1 MRSPGRDARGLRGP
15 GTPRVR
21 LPIIPTSGR
30 SANFPETSWEAVR
43 CPRPLVGH
51 PENGVTRQGRMSAV
65 PDTAASPSSPGSS
78 SVVTEDSGAGR
89 VGRAGR
95 GFARWPRWG
104 RWVTY
109 VGVAI
114 VLVVVAALVAGVV
127 LVRRSFPQTD
137 GEIAVPG
144 LDGRVTVLRDAHGI
158 PQVYADTSHD
168 LFYAQGFVQAQDRF
182 FEMDFRRHT
191 TAGRLSE
198 MFGETTL
205 ETDKFIRTMGWRR
218 VAEQELAL
226 LSPATLSHLDAYSAG
241 VNAYL
246 HSHTP
251 SQISLE
257 YTVLGLTGL
266 DYKIE
271 NWTPADSVS
280 WLKAMAWDL
289 RGNMDDEIARALM
302 TPTRTPA
309 EIEELSPPY
318 PYGRHRPIV
327 DQGAVVDQVFEQ
339 NATSPG
345 TRKPSRPPLAP
356 AAQRA
361 LRRLDLGLR
370 SVPELPGA
378 GDGIGSNAWVVD
390 GDHSTTGKPIL
401 ANDPHLGVSM
411 PGIWYQMGLHCNR
424 LGQDCPF
431 DVTDFAF
438 SGLPGVVIGHNQQIA
453 WGFTNLGPDVVDL
466 YLEKT
471 QDKTYLYDRKQR
483 PLNLRDEVIKVFG
496 RDQPFRFTVR
506 ATRHG
511 PLLSDVSKQL
521 STVGANAPA
530 GSDAPD
536 RGNGYAVA
544 ISWTALTPR
553 NTADAIFE
561 FDRSTNW
568 QEFRDAAKD
577 FAVPSQN
584 LVYADRAGNIGYQAP
599 GRIPIRKSGN
609 TGDYPALGWLP
620 ADDWTGKDI
629 PFAALPSV
637 LNPTDGFVTTAN
649 QAVIGRT
656 YPYYLGDSWA
666 YGYRSQRIVDLLQ
679 RKARLSVADMSRIQR
694 DTRNGFA
701 PTFVPYLLNVFMPSE
716 YLAGGQRLLQG
727 WDYHQRKGS
736 AAAAYYNAVWKNT
749 LALTFHDELRESVW
763 PDGGGRWFEVMRRLL
778 AQPNSRWWDDV
789 TTDGV
794 IETRDD
800 ILLRAMSDARD
811 ELVRR
816 QARRAVDWTWGH
828 QHRLNLENQTL
839 GQSDVGLVRW
849 LFNRDGYQ
857 VGGGSEIVD
866 ATEWDAASD
875 DYDVTSAPS
884 MRMVVSL
891 ADLDRSRWVNL
902 TGVSGHA
909 FDSHYVDQTQ
919 LWVDGRTL
927 AWPSSG
933 KAVGAPSQH
942 PLTLIPAADESAPR
956 ASPPR

>member
-1 MRSPGRDARGLRGP
+1 
-15 GTPRVR
+15 
-21 LPIIPTSGR
+21 
-30 SANFPETSWEAVR
+30 
-43 CPRPLVGH
+43 
-51 PENGVTRQGRMSAV
+51 MSAV
-65 PDTAASPSSPGSS
+65 SDTAASPPSQVSS
-78 SVVTEDSGAGR
+78 SGSTAGAR
-89 VGRAGR
+89 PQHARHAGR
-95 GFARWPRWG
+95 GFRGWPRWG

-109 VGVAI
+109 VAVAV
-114 VLVVVAALVAGVV
+114 VLLLVASLVAGVV

-144 LDGRVTVLRDAHGI
+144 LDGNVSVLRDGHGI

-198 MFGETTL
+198 MFGESTL

-226 LSPATLSHLDAYSAG
+226 LSPETLGYLEAYSAG
-241 VNAYL
+241 VNAYIDT
-246 HSHTP
+246 HTP
-251 SQISLE
+251 SEMSLE
-257 YTVLGLTGL
+257 YAVLGLTGL
-266 DYKIE
+266 DYTVE
-271 NWTPADSVS
+271 DWTPADSVS

-289 RGNMDDEIARALM
+289 RGNMDDEITRALM

-309 EIEELSPPY
+309 EIAELFPPY

-327 DQGAVVDQVFEQ
+327 NQGAVVDQVFEQ
-339 NATSPG
+339 NATSAG

-356 AAQRA
+356 AALQA
-361 LRRLDLGLR
+361 LRRLDKGLR
-370 SVPELPGA
+370 AMPELVGK

-390 GDHSTTGKPIL
+390 GEHSTTGKPIL

-424 LGQDCPF
+424 LSEECPF
-431 DVTDFAF
+431 DVSGFTF

-471 QDKTYLYDRKQR
+471 QGKTYLYDRKQR
-483 PLNLRDEVIKVFG
+483 PLALRDEEIEVLG
-496 RDQPFRFTVR
+496 RDEPFRFTVR
-506 ATRHG
+506 STRHG
-511 PLLSDVSKQL
+511 PLLSDVSREL

-530 GSDAPD
+530 GSAAPPRD
-536 RGNGYAVA
+536 NGYAVA

-561 FDRSTNW
+561 IDRSTSW
-568 QEFRDAAKD
+568 QEFREAAED
-577 FAVPSQN
+577 FAAPSQN
-584 LVYADRAGNIGYQAP
+584 MVYADRAGNIGYQAP

-609 TGDYPALGWLP
+609 TGDYPSLGWLP

-637 LNPTDGFVTTAN
+637 LNPSDGFVATAN
-649 QAVIGRT
+649 QAVIGRR

-666 YGYRSQRIVDLLQ
+666 YGYRSQRIVNLLENQ
-679 RKARLSVADMSRIQR
+679 ARLSVQDMTRMQR
-694 DTRNGFA
+694 DTRHGFA

-849 LFNRDGYQ
+849 LFNRGGYE
-857 VGGGSEIVD
+857 VGGGDESMN
-866 ATEWDAASD
+866 ATKWDAASD
-875 DYDVTSAPS
+875 SYDVTAAPS

-891 ADLDRSRWVNL
+891 ADLDRSRWINL

-909 FDSHYVDQTQ
+909 FDAHYVDQTD
-919 LWVDGRTL
+919 LWIDGRTL
-927 AWPSSG
+927 AWPFTR
-933 KAVGAPSQH
+933 KAVASAAEDT
-942 PLTLIPAADESAPR
+942 LTLTPGEDE
-956 ASPPR
+956 